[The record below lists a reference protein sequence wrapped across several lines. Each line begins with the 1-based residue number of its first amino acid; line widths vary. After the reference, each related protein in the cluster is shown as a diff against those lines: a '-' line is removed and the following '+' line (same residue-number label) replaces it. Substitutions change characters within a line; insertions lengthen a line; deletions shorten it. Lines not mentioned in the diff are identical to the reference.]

1 MPSSKKLLTPCW
13 VLSKRRVGSADFSV
27 AADMTPETR
36 DIIKAAKIIG
46 VDPDTL
52 EYEEARKVLQRYMI
66 ESANVRIRKA
76 KRDTSDP
83 KS

>member
-1 MPSSKKLLTPCW
+1 
-13 VLSKRRVGSADFSV
+13 
-27 AADMTPETR
+27 MTPEPR